1 MIYLYGWEKE
11 LDDRE
16 IPWVVFVRRGEGKKL
31 WEACSSLSKK
41 EEK

>member
-16 IPWVVFVRRGEGKKL
+16 IPWVVFVRRGEDKKL